1 MTLLSQGRRLI
12 TGLID
17 FNMENTF
24 SKILIID
31 FGSQYTRLIARRV
44 RESEVYCEIY
54 PFKSS
59 IEKIK
64 DFKPDAIILSG
75 GPSSVYD
82 DDAPL
87 ITKDIFD
94 IDVPF
99 LGICYGMQIMAYLL
113 SGDIMSA
120 KNREYGHSRLNTVN
134 RSQLF
139 KGCEKS
145 SLAWM
150 SHGDII
156 VKSPRNFIVTSET
169 DSCSIASFENS
180 ERKIYGLQFHPE
192 VVHTDCGRKIL
203 NNFLFDIAKVKKTW
217 KLENFIEDKVREIK
231 DTAGGRKAICALSG
245 GVDSTVAAVLTNKAI
260 GNKLKCI
267 FVDNGLLR
275 ENEGKAII
283 KFYRENLKLNVK
295 LVNASGLFLKALK
308 GVSDPERKRKIIGR
322 LFIEIFD
329 REAKNIG
336 DVDFLVQG
344 TLYPDVIESVKV
356 FGVSSVIKSHHNVGG
371 LPKKLKLKLIEPL
384 RELFKDEVRAIGK
397 NLDIPSEIIGRQ
409 PFPGPGLA
417 IRIIGD
423 VDRKR
428 LGILRQ
434 ADTIVTEEIRKT
446 ELEGDIW
453 QAFPVLIPI
462 KTVGVMGDKR
472 SYESLIALRAVSST
486 DGMTADF
493 IKLDYDVLRKISA
506 RIISEIKG
514 INRVVYDITS
524 KPPSTIEWE

>member
-1 MTLLSQGRRLI
+1 MKKIS
-12 TGLID
+12 
-17 FNMENTF
+17 

-31 FGSQYTRLIARRV
+31 FGSQYTQLIARKI

-54 PFKSS
+54 PFNSS

-82 DDAPL
+82 NNAPF
-87 ITKDIFD
+87 ITKDVFN

-113 SGDIMSA
+113 SGEVKPA
-120 KNREYGHSRLNTVN
+120 KSREYGHSKLRIIKE
-134 RSQLF
+134 SKLF

-145 SLAWM
+145 SLVWM

-156 VKSPRNFIVTSET
+156 IKSPPEFIATSQTEN
-169 DSCSIASFENS
+169 CSVASFENS
-180 ERKIYGLQFHPE
+180 ERKLYGLQFHPE
-192 VVHTDCGRKIL
+192 VAHTSCGQKIL
-203 NNFLFDIAKVKKTW
+203 SNFLFDIAKVKKTW
-217 KLENFIEDKVREIK
+217 KLEDFIANKVRDIK
-231 DTAGGRKAICALSG
+231 NIANGKSAICALSG

-260 GNKLKCI
+260 GDKLKCI

-275 ENEGKAII
+275 ENEGKAVI
-283 KFYRENLKLNVK
+283 KFYKENLKLNVK
-295 LVNASGLFLKALK
+295 LINASNLFLKALK
-308 GVSDPERKRKIIGR
+308 GVKYPEKKRKIIGK
-322 LFIEIFD
+322 LFIEIFEK
-329 REAKNIG
+329 EAKNTR

-356 FGVSSVIKSHHNVGG
+356 FGASSIIKSHHNVGG

-384 RELFKDEVRAIGK
+384 KELFKDEVR
-397 NLDIPSEIIGRQ
+397 IIGNNLGIPAKIINRQ

-423 VDRKR
+423 VDKKK
-428 LGILRQ
+428 LNTLRQ
-434 ADTIVTEEIRKT
+434 ADTIVMEEIKKA
-446 ELEGDIW
+446 ELYDKVW
-453 QAFPVLIPI
+453 QSFPVLIPV

-472 SYESLIALRAVSST
+472 SYESLIALRAVSSS

-493 IKLDYDVLRKISA
+493 VRLDYDILRTISA

>member
-1 MTLLSQGRRLI
+1 MK
-12 TGLID
+12 
-17 FNMENTF
+17 NTF
-24 SKILIID
+24 SKVLIID
-31 FGSQYTRLIARRV
+31 FGSQYTQLIARRI
-44 RESEVYCEIY
+44 RENEVYCEIY
-54 PFKSS
+54 SFRTSF
-59 IEKIK
+59 EKIK
-64 DFKPDAIILSG
+64 DFKPNAIILSG

-87 ITKDIFD
+87 ITKDIFK

-113 SGDIMSA
+113 SGDIVST
-120 KNREYGHSRLNTVN
+120 KNREYGHSKLKTTGE
-134 RSQLF
+134 SQLF
-139 KGCEKS
+139 EGCEAS
-145 SLAWM
+145 SFAWM

-156 VKSPRNFIVTSET
+156 IKSPRNFVVTSQT
-169 DSCSIASFENS
+169 DSCSIASFES
-180 ERKIYGLQFHPE
+180 IERKIYGLQFHPE
-192 VVHTDCGRKIL
+192 VAHTVHGRKIL
-203 NNFLFDIAKVKKTW
+203 NNFLFKIAKVKKTW
-217 KLENFIEDKVREIK
+217 KLKDFIEDKVHEIK
-231 DTAGGRKAICALSG
+231 NVAGGKNAICALSG
-245 GVDSTVAAVLTNKAI
+245 GVDSTVAAVLANKAM
-260 GNKLKCI
+260 GNRLKCI

-275 ENEGKAII
+275 ENEGKSVI

-295 LVNASGLFLKALK
+295 LVNASNLFLKALK
-308 GVSDPERKRKIIGR
+308 GVTNPERKRKIIGR

-329 REAKNIG
+329 KEAKNIG

-344 TLYPDVIESVKV
+344 TLYPDVIESVKI
-356 FGVSSVIKSHHNVGG
+356 FGASSVIKSHHNVGG
-371 LPKKLKLKLIEPL
+371 LPKKLKLQLIEPL
-384 RELFKDEVRAIGK
+384 KELFKDEVRAIGK
-397 NLDIPSEIIGRQ
+397 NLGIPREIIERQ

-423 VDRKR
+423 VSRKG

-434 ADTIVTEEIRKT
+434 ANTIVTEEIGKAK
-446 ELEGDIW
+446 LEGDIW

-493 IKLDYDVLRKISA
+493 IKLDYDVLRTISA

>member
-1 MTLLSQGRRLI
+1 
-12 TGLID
+12 
-17 FNMENTF
+17 MEKAF

-31 FGSQYTRLIARRV
+31 FGSQYTQLIARKI

-54 PFKSS
+54 PFNSS
-59 IEKIK
+59 LKRIK

-82 DDAPL
+82 KDAPL
-87 ITKDIFD
+87 ITGKIFD

-113 SGDIMSA
+113 SGEVKPT
-120 KNREYGHSRLNTVN
+120 KNREYGHSKLQTIKE
-134 RSQLF
+134 SKLF

-145 SLAWM
+145 SLVWM

-156 VKSPRNFIVTSET
+156 VKPPSDFIVTSQT
-169 DSCSIASFENS
+169 DNCSVASFENS

-192 VVHTDCGRKIL
+192 VAHTACGLKIL
-203 NNFLFDIAKVKKTW
+203 NNFLFNIAKVKKNW
-217 KLENFIEDKVREIK
+217 KLENFIEKKVREIK
-231 DTAGGRKAICALSG
+231 NLVNGKKAICALSG

-260 GNKLKCI
+260 GDKLRCI

-275 ENEGKAII
+275 ENEGKTVM
-283 KFYRENLKLNVK
+283 KFYKENLKLNVK
-295 LVNASGLFLKALK
+295 LVNASNLFIKALK
-308 GVSDPERKRKIIGR
+308 GVKDPEKKRKIIGK
-322 LFIEIFD
+322 LFIEIFEK
-329 REAKNIG
+329 EAKKMGNA
-336 DVDFLVQG
+336 DFLVQG

-356 FGVSSVIKSHHNVGG
+356 FGASSIIKSHHNVGG
-371 LPKKLKLKLIEPL
+371 LPKKLNLKLIEPL
-384 RELFKDEVRAIGK
+384 RELFKDEVRVIGK
-397 NLDIPSEIIGRQ
+397 NLSIPAEIINRQ

-423 VDRKR
+423 VDKNK
-428 LGILRQ
+428 LKTLRQ
-434 ADTIVTEEIRKT
+434 ADAIVTEEIKKAGLY
-446 ELEGDIW
+446 EKIW
-453 QAFPVLIPI
+453 QSFPVLIPV
-462 KTVGVMGDKR
+462 KTVGVMGDNR
-472 SYESLIALRAVSST
+472 SYESLIALRAVGSS

-493 IKLDYDVLRKISA
+493 MKLDYNILRTISA

-514 INRVVYDITS
+514 VNRVVYDITS